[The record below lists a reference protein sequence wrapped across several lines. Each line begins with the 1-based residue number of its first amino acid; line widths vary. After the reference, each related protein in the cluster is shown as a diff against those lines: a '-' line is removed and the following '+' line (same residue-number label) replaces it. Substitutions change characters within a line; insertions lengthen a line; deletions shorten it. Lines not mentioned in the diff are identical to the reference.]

1 MSKKYTTFSSER
13 TLYDECGRARVQ
25 TIEKKINFKV
35 DDEDKF
41 YMTFVNCV
49 GWMYG
54 IKSITPLKVLYKLL
68 EFAEWETGKVSLSP
82 GRRVTIMEEL
92 GIKKSSFTQAL
103 NQLIENKALFQET
116 VVNSSTGEIK
126 PVKGDYTINPE
137 MFWKGDLKK
146 RKDLIITFQSSYEDP
161 SLSQDP
167 PKY

>member
-1 MSKKYTTFSSER
+1 
-13 TLYDECGRARVQ
+13 
-25 TIEKKINFKV
+25 
-35 DDEDKF
+35 
-41 YMTFVNCV
+41 
-49 GWMYG
+49 
-54 IKSITPLKVLYKLL
+54 
-68 EFAEWETGKVSLSP
+68 
-82 GRRVTIMEEL
+82 MEEL